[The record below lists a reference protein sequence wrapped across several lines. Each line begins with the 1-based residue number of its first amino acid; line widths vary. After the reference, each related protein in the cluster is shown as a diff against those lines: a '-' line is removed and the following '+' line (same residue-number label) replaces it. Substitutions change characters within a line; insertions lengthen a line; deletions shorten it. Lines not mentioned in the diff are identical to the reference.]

1 MSKNIPFALQ
11 VQKEICTSCGVCAEA
26 CTYNAINFSDFP
38 EIDPYACR
46 LCGNCVQAC
55 PSGALLMNTSKKQK
69 DLSVASDTNGIWVLA
84 ETENNEL
91 SSVTKELLGKAN
103 ELSSRLGQTVE
114 AILIGSQVTSLASEL
129 IAYGAKRVHLVDD
142 NMFASFIE
150 EDYAQV
156 VIEVC
161 HKYHPDILLVG
172 ATPSGRGLSARIA
185 ALLQTGLTADCT
197 ELEIDTK
204 SKLLHQIRPAFG
216 GNLMAT
222 IVTPDCRPQMASV
235 RPGIMSPLQYN
246 PSFTGEI
253 VRHDLS
259 TFKKDGRIRV
269 LQEIIQAT
277 SGESLGNSK
286 IIIGIGRGVK
296 NTETVDKIRCWAK
309 KLGAL
314 VAGSRAAVEAGLID
328 ARMQVGQTGHTI
340 SPDLYIAIGISGQ
353 IQHTAAI
360 TGAKKI
366 IAINPDRTAPIFN
379 VADYGFVSP
388 IEDIL
393 PQLMATETI

>member
-1 MSKNIPFALQ
+1 MSKNTPFALQ

-103 ELSSRLGQTVE
+103 ELSSKLGQTVE

-156 VIEVC
+156 VVEVC

-216 GNLMAT
+216 GNLMAM
-222 IVTPDCRPQMASV
+222 IA
-235 RPGIMSPLQYN
+235 
-246 PSFTGEI
+246 
-253 VRHDLS
+253 
-259 TFKKDGRIRV
+259 V
-269 LQEIIQAT
+269 LRWLLCVQE
-277 SGESLGNSK
+277 
-286 IIIGIGRGVK
+286 
-296 NTETVDKIRCWAK
+296 
-309 KLGAL
+309 
-314 VAGSRAAVEAGLID
+314 
-328 ARMQVGQTGHTI
+328 
-340 SPDLYIAIGISGQ
+340 
-353 IQHTAAI
+353 
-360 TGAKKI
+360 
-366 IAINPDRTAPIFN
+366 
-379 VADYGFVSP
+379 
-388 IEDIL
+388 
-393 PQLMATETI
+393 